1 MNKEHPVNLSEFSD
15 HLFWDVDRNTL
26 DINKNFNFILQRTL
40 SYGLFSDWILLYKAF
55 GLKKIVDET
64 KKIRN
69 LDDKSLHFIAQI
81 SDSPLS
87 DFKCYTSRQSIPQH
101 WHF

>member
-1 MNKEHPVNLSEFSD
+1 MKEKIQFDIGELSE

-26 DINKNFNFILQRTL
+26 DIHKNFNFVLQRTL
-40 SYGLFSDWILLYKAF
+40 SYGLLRDWILLYKAF

-81 SDSPLS
+81 SGTSLS
-87 DFKCYTSRQSIPQH
+87 DFRCYTTKQSIPQH